1 MDTGQEELRNR
12 VYRRL
17 IAAPVVIGLMLF
29 VPAGSLSYWQGW
41 LYLGVIFVPL
51 MFAVGYFLKNDKELL
66 ERRMKL
72 REKEGGQKRIVLL
85 SSVVFLAGFLLP
97 GLDYRFGWSEVPVA
111 LVLTADAIV
120 FLGYLITF
128 LTLRENSFASRII
141 EVEVGQQVISTG
153 PYAIVRHPMY
163 AGVILM
169 FLFTPLALGSSL
181 ALVAVVPLAVLI
193 VLRIRNEETV
203 LARELPGY
211 VEYCGKV
218 RYRLVPGIW

>member
-1 MDTGQEELRNR
+1 VDTGQEELRNR

-29 VPAGSLSYWQGW
+29 VPAGTLSYWQGW

-203 LARELPGY
+203 LVRELPGY

>member
-203 LARELPGY
+203 LVRELPGY